1 VTEPRTVQIGACEVR
16 LWPDY
21 LETVITLKV
30 PAAANYDQQSVDR
43 AIALGYQGDTFTMS
57 RDHELI
63 HSLIAEQ
70 RGKQFSPVLFGVAYR
85 NIGGLKERIV
95 SPLASWQ
102 EESLVLS
109 VQKYVRLGVVDVLLE
124 TSGLDLEALKT
135 RLLEVTGD

>member
-1 VTEPRTVQIGACEVR
+1 VF
-16 LWPDY
+16 
-21 LETVITLKV
+21 TLKV

-43 AIALGYQGDTFTMS
+43 AIALGYAGDTWAMS
-57 RDHELI
+57 KDHEIL

-70 RGKQFSPVLFGVAYR
+70 RGEDYSRVLFGVAYR
-85 NIGGLKERIV
+85 EIGGDKERIV

-124 TSGLDLEALKT
+124 TSGLDLEALKA
-135 RLLEVTGD
+135 RLQEITGG